1 MRSSAAVLF
10 GCWLLVAA
18 AGAAAVSPPA
28 GPVAGKTVG
37 PGDRVEA
44 FLGIPYARPPVGP
57 LRWQAPQPL
66 DPWVETRDATRPGPC
81 CPQPKT
87 FLRPVEGTQ
96 SEDCLY
102 LNVWRPVPSVRS
114 GRDLLPVMVWIH
126 GGGFTTGGGSK
137 PIYDGVVLARQGVI
151 LVTINYRL
159 GPFGFLAHP
168 ALSKE
173 SPHGVSG
180 NYGLLDQIAALRWIR
195 HNIAAFGGD
204 AERVTIFGESAGS
217 VSVSCLLASPLAKGL
232 FHRAIVQ
239 SGTADAIRTPLHS
252 SKGDDDAK
260 SMEQAGLAVAER
272 LDVSGQR
279 PEDAAA
285 LRSKTAE
292 ELLSAANPKV
302 GLFGRGTKFGPC
314 VDGYVLPE
322 PPRELSAAGRY
333 NDVPVMIGTTANEGT
348 LFTKFQLLIKRP
360 LGYRWLLKRVFGEDA
375 GDVEALYPVES
386 ADDVPGQLE
395 RVVTAACFTAPA
407 RRMARSLAEQGRQPV
422 YLYYFSRACP
432 YLVEQGLGATHG
444 SDIFYVFGT
453 APKRFSTEVDDRLA
467 TAMQGAW
474 VRFAATGDPNGG
486 DLPTWPPYSKAAERH
501 LEWGEAVRVGTDLRR
516 DECDLF
522 DRVGVL
528 PLQDAND

>member
-1 MRSSAAVLF
+1 MRSSAVVLF
-10 GCWLLVAA
+10 GCWLLVAT

-28 GPVAGKTVG
+28 GPMVGKMVG

-44 FLGIPYARPPVGP
+44 FLGIPYARAPVGP
-57 LRWQAPQPL
+57 LRWQAPQAL
-66 DPWVETRDATRPGPC
+66 EPWTEPRPCTEFGPC

-87 FLRPVEGTQ
+87 FLRPVEGAV

-102 LNVWRPVPSVRS
+102 LNVWRPVLSERYRQ
-114 GRDLLPVMVWIH
+114 GRLPVMVWIH
-126 GGGFTTGGGSK
+126 GGGFTIGGGSQ
-137 PIYDGVVLARQGVI
+137 PVYDGTVLARQGVI

-173 SPHGVSG
+173 SPRGVSG
-180 NYGLLDQIAALRWIR
+180 NYGLLDQIAALKWVQR
-195 HNIAAFGGD
+195 NIAAFGGD
-204 AERVTIFGESAGS
+204 ARRVTIFGESAGS

-239 SGTADAIRTPLHS
+239 SGTADAVRTPLHS
-252 SKGDDDAK
+252 SKEDDDAK
-260 SMEQAGLAVAER
+260 SMEQTGLAVAER

-302 GLFGRGTKFGPC
+302 GMFGRGTKFWPC

-322 PPRELSAAGRY
+322 PPPELFAAGRY

-348 LFTKFQLLIKRP
+348 LFTKFQLFIKRP
-360 LGYRWLLKRVFGEDA
+360 LGYRWLLKRAFGENA
-375 GDVEALYPVES
+375 GEIEALYPAEP
-386 ADDVPGQLE
+386 ADDVPEQIE

-407 RRMARSLAEQGRQPV
+407 RRMARSLAEHGRQPV

-474 VRFAATGDPNGG
+474 VRFATAGDPNGG
-486 DLPTWPPYSKAAERH
+486 GLPAWPPYSKAAERH
-501 LEWGEAVRVGTDLRR
+501 LEWDETIRVGADLRR

-528 PLQDAND
+528 PLQSASD